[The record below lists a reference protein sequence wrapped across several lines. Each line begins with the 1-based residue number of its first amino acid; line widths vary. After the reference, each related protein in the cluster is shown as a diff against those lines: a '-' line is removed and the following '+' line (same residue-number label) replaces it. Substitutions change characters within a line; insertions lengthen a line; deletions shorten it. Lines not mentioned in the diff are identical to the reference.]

1 MFSWDNVYRNENDN
15 YDKDGLEGEVWF
27 GEHSTERIV
36 KWCLQNKDV
45 IPTSSSIIDLGKRTK
60 LIWVCVIL
68 LSLKWSMGDNQYSHL
83 I

>member
-1 MFSWDNVYRNENDN
+1 MFSWDNVYRTENDN

-60 LIWVCVIL
+60 LVWILVIKNFG
-68 LSLKWSMGDNQYSHL
+68 SP
-83 I
+83 